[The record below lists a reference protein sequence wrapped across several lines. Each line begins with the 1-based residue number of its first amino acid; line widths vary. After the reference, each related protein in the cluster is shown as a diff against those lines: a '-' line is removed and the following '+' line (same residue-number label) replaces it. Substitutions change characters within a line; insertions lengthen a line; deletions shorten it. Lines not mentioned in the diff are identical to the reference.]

1 MVLDE
6 MRNGLVLIVLIAL
19 TISSISIVQ
28 QSYGEITIKNRVLII
43 IAPGLEADELINR
56 SAILT
61 NITGFNFTSIM
72 LNSTKILVS
81 PSPPYDQMY
90 YQYILLTGESK
101 GFEQLYLNDTV
112 IDKKWLAIDHN
123 KVVELWEPNST
134 VFVNFKLIDP
144 SKYGLA
150 TNPYYNL
157 TGFYIPPTILTIE
170 INSSTLWSLLN
181 ITINLTFRDQTYRI
195 SFNGSVLDKPIRDL
209 RFVNN
214 VTESFLINITRRVV
228 SNGYVIEPGLYRLKV
243 RLVAANESHAVIFI
257 PGFRCSEYWISAQLG
272 IYDKPV
278 YVVSREVFDTGE
290 QLGND
295 TLYWLLDEI
304 SGFYKDLFIV
314 AARRPNVGL
323 IIYNYDLLTEPSI
336 SSYAERR
343 EKAVLTLGELIVQA
357 VRRDYNVILYVPYV
371 LKHINESVTISQGL
385 EIIVPGF
392 LRVKNDYSKEML
404 LNLLLNGTFKDLRFI
419 SFDNEVFAIVSYGNK
434 AINNTLVQQG
444 YLLIYPSLKTVSERV
459 LSTDNIIGYL
469 LAFSR
474 SYGFGLSD
482 ALENI
487 NYLSYELARA
497 KSKIAELNQTV
508 ENLNST
514 INSLK
519 RELGDTQAK
528 AQLLENQ
535 ISDLNSTIDSYVRR
549 EKEMKMF
556 LSVGIASIVV
566 LNILLYVIGT
576 RMFRKEK

>member
-1 MVLDE
+1 
-6 MRNGLVLIVLIAL
+6 
-19 TISSISIVQ
+19 
-28 QSYGEITIKNRVLII
+28 
-43 IAPGLEADELINR
+43 
-56 SAILT
+56 
-61 NITGFNFTSIM
+61 
-72 LNSTKILVS
+72 
-81 PSPPYDQMY
+81 
-90 YQYILLTGESK
+90 
-101 GFEQLYLNDTV
+101 
-112 IDKKWLAIDHN
+112 
-123 KVVELWEPNST
+123 
-134 VFVNFKLIDP
+134 
-144 SKYGLA
+144 
-150 TNPYYNL
+150 
-157 TGFYIPPTILTIE
+157 
-170 INSSTLWSLLN
+170 
-181 ITINLTFRDQTYRI
+181 
-195 SFNGSVLDKPIRDL
+195 
-209 RFVNN
+209 
-214 VTESFLINITRRVV
+214 
-228 SNGYVIEPGLYRLKV
+228 
-243 RLVAANESHAVIFI
+243 
-257 PGFRCSEYWISAQLG
+257 
-272 IYDKPV
+272 
-278 YVVSREVFDTGE
+278 
-290 QLGND
+290 
-295 TLYWLLDEI
+295 
-304 SGFYKDLFIV
+304 
-314 AARRPNVGL
+314 
-323 IIYNYDLLTEPSI
+323 EPSI

-371 LKHINESVTISQGL
+371 LKHTNESVTINQGL

-508 ENLNST
+508 EALNST